1 MQTNNDT
8 GVRTRR
14 KTRKPTTSR
23 KKRKSSVR
31 RMSAKQVAIRL
42 LETIM
47 TELGY
52 GSIFAQYRML
62 IEMQLTEEKA
72 QKLLSLFS
80 RICKSMK

>member
-1 MQTNNDT
+1 
-8 GVRTRR
+8 
-14 KTRKPTTSR
+14 
-23 KKRKSSVR
+23 
-31 RMSAKQVAIRL
+31 MSAKQAAIRL